1 MKLFFKTYWTYFV
14 SFIIPIIIMIGVYLS
29 QGIYWNSDTSPLLG
43 DGFHQY
49 VIFDIALRNILH
61 GNGSLFYIFT
71 SGLGLN
77 FYALSSY
84 YLGSFLSPLVYFFDL
99 TNMPDAVYLTT
110 LLKFGLISLSTF
122 FSLNKLFKNVPQTL
136 KLALSTSY
144 ALMSFT
150 ISQLEIK
157 TWLDVFILIP
167 LIITGLHL
175 LITEKK
181 FSLYF
186 TSLSILFIQ
195 NYYFGYMTAL
205 FLIFWYLCQ
214 ISWDFKT
221 RKSSFLDFIITS
233 VLAGMASLI
242 LTLPTLF
249 DLQTHGEKL
258 TEVTKFQ
265 TESSWYLDLFA
276 KQFIG
281 SFDTTKYGAIPMI
294 FVGLLP
300 FILTILFFTLKSIKF
315 HVKLIYAIFFA
326 FLIASFYIE
335 ALDLFWQ
342 GMHTPNMFLHRYAW
356 IFSTLLIYT
365 AAEVLNRLKE
375 IKIWNFLVSL
385 FLIVT
390 GFLATIYLKS
400 HYSFLTDLNILLT
413 LEFLVVYSLLLLAVI
428 KKFISVKLFAI
439 LISLFIMVEIS
450 LNASSQMDGIAKEWG
465 FASRSAYNRD
475 IPAME
480 SFSTYI
486 GNQFTRTEK
495 LQTQTGNDSMKF
507 NYNGISQFSSVRNRS
522 ASSTLDKLGFKSSGT
537 NLNLRYA
544 NNSILADSLFGIQY
558 NISDSPIDK
567 YGFKDIYQKDNLTL
581 YENQFSLPIAFASQS
596 VYNDVKFNEHTLD
609 NQASFLN
616 QLANVNFDYFSP
628 IPYEKT
634 ENTDDLISVT
644 SSSNEDAAIQYQIEV
659 PENSQVYLSF
669 TNLHFSNDKQK
680 KVDILVNGEK
690 KTFTTDNVF
699 SFFNLGY
706 TKEKKTFN
714 INVSFPGNSQVSF
727 ESPTFYR
734 LDTQTL
740 TEAIQK
746 IKEQPV
752 TVSTSKNKVFA
763 TYDVQQDTS
772 IFFTIPYDKG
782 WSAYQDGKKIEI
794 KQAQTGF
801 MKVDVPKGKGTITL
815 SFIPNGFITGA
826 ICSFTSLLLFGIY
839 NHRRKLSKA

>member
-1 MKLFFKTYWTYFV
+1 
-14 SFIIPIIIMIGVYLS
+14 
-29 QGIYWNSDTSPLLG
+29 
-43 DGFHQY
+43 
-49 VIFDIALRNILH
+49 
-61 GNGSLFYIFT
+61 
-71 SGLGLN
+71 
-77 FYALSSY
+77 
-84 YLGSFLSPLVYFFDL
+84 
-99 TNMPDAVYLTT
+99 
-110 LLKFGLISLSTF
+110 
-122 FSLNKLFKNVPQTL
+122 
-136 KLALSTSY
+136 
-144 ALMSFT
+144 
-150 ISQLEIK
+150 
-157 TWLDVFILIP
+157 
-167 LIITGLHL
+167 
-175 LITEKK
+175 
-181 FSLYF
+181 
-186 TSLSILFIQ
+186 
-195 NYYFGYMTAL
+195 
-205 FLIFWYLCQ
+205 
-214 ISWDFKT
+214 
-221 RKSSFLDFIITS
+221 
-233 VLAGMASLI
+233 
-242 LTLPTLF
+242 
-249 DLQTHGEKL
+249 
-258 TEVTKFQ
+258 
-265 TESSWYLDLFA
+265 
-276 KQFIG
+276 
-281 SFDTTKYGAIPMI
+281 MI

-335 ALDLFWQ
+335 VLDLFWQ

-365 AAEVLNRLKE
+365 AAEVLIRLKE
-375 IKIWNFLVSL
+375 LKVWNFLVSL
-385 FLIVT
+385 FLVVT

-428 KKFISVKLFAI
+428 KKFISVNLFAI
-439 LISLFIMVEIS
+439 LISLFIMVEMS
-450 LNASSQMDGIAKEWG
+450 LNASSQMGGIAQEWG

-480 SFSTYI
+480 SFSAYI
-486 GNQFTRTEK
+486 GNQFSRTEK
-495 LQTQTGNDSMKF
+495 LETQTGNDSMKF

-558 NISDSPIDK
+558 NISESPIDK
-567 YGFKDIYQKDNLTL
+567 YGFQVVYQKDNLAL

-616 QLANVNFDYFSP
+616 QLANVDFDYFSP
-628 IPYEKT
+628 ISYDKT
-634 ENTDDLISVT
+634 ENTNDLISVT
-644 SSSNEDAAIQYQIEV
+644 SSSNEDASIQYQIEV

-690 KTFTTDNVF
+690 KTFTTDNAF

-714 INVSFPGNSQVSF
+714 IHVSFPGNSQVSF

-763 TYDVQQDTS
+763 TYDVKQDTS

-801 MKVDVPKGKGTITL
+801 MKVNVPKGKGTITL

-839 NHRRKLSKA
+839 NHRRKSSKA

>member
-1 MKLFFKTYWTYFV
+1 
-14 SFIIPIIIMIGVYLS
+14 MIGVYLS
-29 QGIYWNSDTSPLLG
+29 QGIYWNSDNSPLLG

-61 GNGSLFYIFT
+61 GNGSLFYTFT

-110 LLKFGLISLSTF
+110 LLKFGLIGLSTY
-122 FSLNKLFKNVPQTL
+122 FSLNKLFQSIPKPL

-150 ISQLEIK
+150 VSQLEIK

-181 FSLYF
+181 FLLYF

-385 FLIVT
+385 FLVVT

-428 KKFISVKLFAI
+428 KKFISVNLFAI
-439 LISLFIMVEIS
+439 LISLFIMVEMS

-465 FASRSAYNRD
+465 FASRSAYSRD

-581 YENQFSLPIAFASQS
+581 YENQYSLPIAFASQS

-644 SSSNEDAAIQYQIEV
+644 SSSNENATIQYQIEV

-763 TYDVQQDTS
+763 TYDVKQDTS

-801 MKVDVPKGKGTITL
+801 MKVDVPEGKGTITL

-839 NHRRKLSKA
+839 NHKRKSSKT

>member
-1 MKLFFKTYWTYFV
+1 
-14 SFIIPIIIMIGVYLS
+14 MIGVYLS

-61 GNGSLFYIFT
+61 GNGSLFYTFT

-110 LLKFGLISLSTF
+110 LLKFGLIGLSTF
-122 FSLNKLFKNVPQTL
+122 FSLNRLFKDIPKSL

-150 ISQLEIK
+150 VSQLEIK

-181 FSLYF
+181 FLLYF

-221 RKSSFLDFIITS
+221 RKSSFLDFIVTS
-233 VLAGMASLI
+233 FLAGMASLI

-365 AAEVLNRLKE
+365 AAEVLKRLKE
-375 IKIWNFLVSL
+375 LKVWNFLVSL

-428 KKFISVKLFAI
+428 KKFISVNLFAI
-439 LISLFIMVEIS
+439 LISLFIMVEMS
-450 LNASSQMDGIAKEWG
+450 LNASSQIDGIAKEWG

-616 QLANVNFDYFSP
+616 QLANVDFDYFSP
-628 IPYEKT
+628 IPYDKT
-634 ENTDDLISVT
+634 ENTNDLISVT

-680 KVDILVNGEK
+680 KIDILVNGEK
-690 KTFTTDNVF
+690 KIFTSDNVF

-714 INVSFPGNSQVSF
+714 IHVSFPGNSQVSF

-763 TYDVQQDTS
+763 TYDVKQDTS

-782 WSAYQDGKKIEI
+782 WSAYQDDKKIEI

-839 NHRRKLSKA
+839 NHKRKSSKT

>member
-1 MKLFFKTYWTYFV
+1 MT
-14 SFIIPIIIMIGVYLS
+14 GVYLS

-61 GNGSLFYIFT
+61 GNGSLFYTFT

-84 YLGSFLSPLVYFFDL
+84 YLGSFLSPLVYFFNL
-99 TNMPDAVYLTT
+99 SNMPDAVYLTT
-110 LLKFGLISLSTF
+110 LLKFGLIGLSTF
-122 FSLNKLFKNVPQTL
+122 FSLNRLFKNIPKSL

-150 ISQLEIK
+150 VSQLEIK

-181 FSLYF
+181 SSLYF

-205 FLIFWYLCQ
+205 FLVFWYLCQ
-214 ISWDFKT
+214 ISWDFKI

-233 VLAGMASLI
+233 FLAGMASLI
-242 LTLPTLF
+242 MTLPTLF
-249 DLQTHGEKL
+249 DLQKHGEKL

-315 HVKLIYAIFFA
+315 HVKLIYAIFFT

-365 AAEVLNRLKE
+365 AAEVLNRLRE

-385 FLIVT
+385 FLVVT
-390 GFLATIYLKS
+390 EFLATIYLKS
-400 HYSFLTDLNILLT
+400 HYSFLTNLNILLT
-413 LEFLVVYSLLLLAVI
+413 LEFLIVYSLLLLAVI
-428 KKFISVKLFAI
+428 KKFISVNLFAI

-450 LNASSQMDGIAKEWG
+450 LNASSQMDGITKEWG
-465 FASRSAYNRD
+465 FASRSAYSRD
-475 IPAME
+475 IPAIE

-486 GNQFTRTEK
+486 GNSFTRTEK
-495 LQTQTGNDSMKF
+495 LETQTGNDSMKF

-567 YGFKDIYQKDNLTL
+567 YGFQDIYQKDHLIL
-581 YENQFSLPIAFASQS
+581 YENQYSLPIAFASQS
-596 VYNDVKFNEHTLD
+596 VYNDVKFTEHTLD

-616 QLANVNFDYFSP
+616 QLADVNFDYFSP
-628 IPYEKT
+628 IPYQKT

-644 SSSNEDAAIQYQIEV
+644 SSSNEDAALQYQIEV

-706 TKEKKTFN
+706 TKETKTFN

-734 LDTQTL
+734 LDTKTL

-763 TYDVQQDTS
+763 TYDVKQDTS

-801 MKVDVPKGKGTITL
+801 IKVDVPKGKGTITL
-815 SFIPNGFITGA
+815 SFIPNGFVIGA

-839 NHRRKLSKA
+839 NHKRKSSKT

>member
-1 MKLFFKTYWTYFV
+1 
-14 SFIIPIIIMIGVYLS
+14 MIGVYLS
-29 QGIYWNSDTSPLLG
+29 QGIYWNSDNSPLLG

-49 VIFDIALRNILH
+49 VIFDVALRNILH
-61 GNGSLFYIFT
+61 GNGSLFYTFT

-110 LLKFGLISLSTF
+110 LLKFGLIGLSTY
-122 FSLNKLFKNVPQTL
+122 FSLNKLFQSIPNPL

-144 ALMSFT
+144 ALMSFSV
-150 ISQLEIK
+150 SQLEIK

-175 LITEKK
+175 LITEQK
-181 FSLYF
+181 FLLYF

-300 FILTILFFTLKSIKF
+300 FILTILFFTMKSTKF
-315 HVKLIYAIFFA
+315 HVKLLYAIFFT

-428 KKFISVKLFAI
+428 KKFISVNLFAI
-439 LISLFIMVEIS
+439 LISLFIMIEIS
-450 LNASSQMDGIAKEWG
+450 LNASSQIDGIAKEWG

-486 GNQFTRTEK
+486 RNQFTRTEK
-495 LQTQTGNDSMKF
+495 LETQTGNDSMKF

-558 NISDSPIDK
+558 NISESPSDK

-581 YENQFSLPIAFASQS
+581 YENQYSLPIAFTSQS

-616 QLANVNFDYFSP
+616 QLANVDFDYFSP

-634 ENTDDLISVT
+634 ENTNDLTSVT
-644 SSSNEDAAIQYQIEV
+644 SSSNENASIQYQIEV

-680 KVDILVNGEK
+680 KIDILVNGEK

-714 INVSFPGNSQVSF
+714 IHVSFPGNSQVSF
-727 ESPTFYR
+727 EPPTFYR
-734 LDTQTL
+734 LNTQTL

-763 TYDVQQDTS
+763 RYDVKQDTS

-801 MKVDVPKGKGTITL
+801 MKVDVPEGKGTITL

-839 NHRRKLSKA
+839 NHKRKSSKA

>member
-49 VIFDIALRNILH
+49 VIFDVALRNILH
-61 GNGSLFYIFT
+61 GNGSLFYTFT

-181 FSLYF
+181 FLLYF

-221 RKSSFLDFIITS
+221 RKSSVLDFIITS
-233 VLAGMASLI
+233 FLAGMASLI
-242 LTLPTLF
+242 MTLPTLF

-326 FLIASFYIE
+326 FLIVSFYIE

-365 AAEVLNRLKE
+365 AAEVLKRLKE
-375 IKIWNFLVSL
+375 LKVWNFLVSL
-385 FLIVT
+385 FLLVT

-428 KKFISVKLFAI
+428 KKFISVNLFAI
-439 LISLFIMVEIS
+439 LISLFIIVEIS
-450 LNASSQMDGIAKEWG
+450 LNALSQIDGIAKEWG
-465 FASRSAYNRD
+465 FASRSAYSRD

-486 GNQFTRTEK
+486 GSSFTRNER
-495 LQTQTGNDSMKF
+495 LETQTGNDSMKF

-581 YENQFSLPIAFASQS
+581 YENQYSLPIAFASQS
-596 VYNDVKFNEHTLD
+596 VYNDVNFNEHTLD
-609 NQASFLN
+609 NQTSFLN
-616 QLANVNFDYFSP
+616 QLANVKFDYFSP
-628 IPYEKT
+628 IPYDKT

-669 TNLHFSNDKQK
+669 TNLHFANDKQK
-680 KVDILVNGEK
+680 KVNILVNEEK

-714 INVSFPGNSQVSF
+714 IHVSFPGNSQVSF

-782 WSAYQDGKKIEI
+782 WSAYQDGKKIEM
-794 KQAQTGF
+794 KQTQTGF

>member
-49 VIFDIALRNILH
+49 VIFDVALRNILH
-61 GNGSLFYIFT
+61 GNGSLFYTFT

-110 LLKFGLISLSTF
+110 LLKFGLIGLSTF
-122 FSLNKLFKNVPQTL
+122 FSLNRLFKNIPKSL

-150 ISQLEIK
+150 VSQLEIK

-167 LIITGLHL
+167 FIITGLHL

-315 HVKLIYAIFFA
+315 HVKLIYAIFFT

-385 FLIVT
+385 FLVVT

-428 KKFISVKLFAI
+428 KKFISVNLFAI
-439 LISLFIMVEIS
+439 LISLFIMVEMS

-465 FASRSAYNRD
+465 FASRSAYSRD

-558 NISDSPIDK
+558 NISESPIDK

-616 QLANVNFDYFSP
+616 QLANVDFDYFSP
-628 IPYEKT
+628 IPYDKT

-714 INVSFPGNSQVSF
+714 IHVSFPGNSQVSF

-752 TVSTSKNKVFA
+752 TVLTSKNKVFA
-763 TYDVQQDTS
+763 TYDVKQDTS

-801 MKVDVPKGKGTITL
+801 MKVDIPKGKGTITL

-826 ICSFTSLLLFGIY
+826 ICSFTSLLLFGTY
-839 NHRRKLSKA
+839 NHRRKSSKT

>member
-29 QGIYWNSDTSPLLG
+29 QGIYWNSYNSPLLG

-49 VIFDIALRNILH
+49 VIFDVALRNILH
-61 GNGSLFYIFT
+61 GNGSLFYTFT

-84 YLGSFLSPLVYFFDL
+84 YLGSFLAPLVYFFDL

-110 LLKFGLISLSTF
+110 LLKFGLIGLSTY
-122 FSLNKLFKNVPQTL
+122 FSLNKLFQSIPKPL

-150 ISQLEIK
+150 VSQLEIK

-167 LIITGLHL
+167 LIITGLQL

-181 FSLYF
+181 FLLYF

-214 ISWDFKT
+214 ISWNFKT
-221 RKSSFLDFIITS
+221 RKSSFLDFIVTS
-233 VLAGMASLI
+233 FLAGMASLI

-281 SFDTTKYGAIPMI
+281 SFDTTKYGSIPMI

-300 FILTILFFTLKSIKF
+300 FILTILFFSLKSIKF
-315 HVKLIYAIFFA
+315 HVKLIYALFFA
-326 FLIASFYIE
+326 FLIVSFYIE

-365 AAEVLNRLKE
+365 AAEVLKRLKE
-375 IKIWNFLVSL
+375 LKVWNFLVSL
-385 FLIVT
+385 FLVVT

-428 KKFISVKLFAI
+428 KKFISVNLFAI
-439 LISLFIMVEIS
+439 LISLFIMLEIS

-465 FASRSAYNRD
+465 FASRSAYSRD

-486 GNQFTRTEK
+486 ENQFTRTEK
-495 LQTQTGNDSMKF
+495 LETQTGNDSMKF

-544 NNSILADSLFGIQY
+544 NNSILADSLFGVQY
-558 NISDSPIDK
+558 NISEKPIDK
-567 YGFKDIYQKDNLTL
+567 YGFQDVYQQDNLTL

-634 ENTDDLISVT
+634 ENTDDLINVT
-644 SSSNEDAAIQYQIEV
+644 SSSNEDAAIQYQIEI

-669 TNLHFSNDKQK
+669 TNLHFANDKLK
-680 KVDILVNGEK
+680 KVDILINEEK

-714 INVSFPGNSQVSF
+714 IHVSFPGNSQVSF

-734 LDTQTL
+734 LDTKTF

-763 TYDVQQDTS
+763 RYDVKQDTS
-772 IFFTIPYDKG
+772 IFFTLPYDKG
-782 WSAYQDGKKIEI
+782 WSVYQDGKKIEI

-826 ICSFTSLLLFGIY
+826 ICSFTSLLLFAIY
-839 NHRRKLSKA
+839 NHKRKSSKT

>member
-61 GNGSLFYIFT
+61 GNGSLFYTFT

-84 YLGSFLSPLVYFFDL
+84 YLGSFLSPLVYFFNL
-99 TNMPDAVYLTT
+99 SNMPDAVYLTT
-110 LLKFGLISLSTF
+110 LLKFGLIGLSTY
-122 FSLNKLFKNVPQTL
+122 FSLNKLFQSIPKPL

-144 ALMSFT
+144 ALMSFSV
-150 ISQLEIK
+150 SQLEIK

-167 LIITGLHL
+167 LIITGLQL

-181 FSLYF
+181 FLLYF

-221 RKSSFLDFIITS
+221 RKSSVLDFVVTS
-233 VLAGMASLI
+233 FLAGMASLI

-300 FILTILFFTLKSIKF
+300 FILTILFFTMKSIKF

-428 KKFISVKLFAI
+428 KKFISVNLFAI
-439 LISLFIMVEIS
+439 LISLFIMVEMS

-495 LQTQTGNDSMKF
+495 LETQTGNDSMKF

-581 YENQFSLPIAFASQS
+581 YENQYSLPIAFASQS

-644 SSSNEDAAIQYQIEV
+644 SSSNENATIQYQIEV

-680 KVDILVNGEK
+680 KIDILVNGEK

-714 INVSFPGNSQVSF
+714 IHVSFPGNSQVSF
-727 ESPTFYR
+727 EPPTFYR
-734 LDTQTL
+734 LNTQTL

-763 TYDVQQDTS
+763 RYDVKQDTS

-801 MKVDVPKGKGTITL
+801 MKVDVPEGKGNITL

-839 NHRRKLSKA
+839 NHKRKSSKT

>member
-1 MKLFFKTYWTYFV
+1 MT
-14 SFIIPIIIMIGVYLS
+14 GVYLS
-29 QGIYWNSDTSPLLG
+29 QGIYWNSETSPLLG

-49 VIFDIALRNILH
+49 VIFDVTLRNILH
-61 GNGSLFYIFT
+61 GNGSLFYTFT

-84 YLGSFLSPLVYFFDL
+84 YLGSLLSPLVYFFNL
-99 TNMPDAVYLTT
+99 SNMPDAVYLTT
-110 LLKFGLISLSTF
+110 LLKFGLIGLSTY
-122 FSLNKLFKNVPQTL
+122 FSLNKLFQSIPKAL

-144 ALMSFT
+144 ALMSFSV
-150 ISQLEIK
+150 SQLEIK

-167 LIITGLHL
+167 LVITGLHI
-175 LITEKK
+175 LITQKK
-181 FSLYF
+181 RLLYF

-195 NYYFGYMTAL
+195 NYYFGYMTVL

-300 FILTILFFTLKSIKF
+300 FILTILFFTIKSIKF

-375 IKIWNFLVSL
+375 IKVWNFLVSL
-385 FLIVT
+385 FLLVT

-428 KKFISVKLFAI
+428 KKFISVNLFAI
-439 LISLFIMVEIS
+439 LISLFIMVEMS

-495 LQTQTGNDSMKF
+495 LETQTGNDSMKF

-558 NISDSPIDK
+558 NISENPIDK
-567 YGFKDIYQKDNLTL
+567 FGFQDVYQKDNLTL
-581 YENQFSLPIAFASQS
+581 YENQYSLPIAFASQS

-616 QLANVNFDYFSP
+616 QLANVDFDYFSP

-680 KVDILVNGEK
+680 KVDILVNGKK
-690 KTFTTDNVF
+690 KTFTTDNAF

-706 TKEKKTFN
+706 AKEKKTFN
-714 INVSFPGNSQVSF
+714 IHVSFPGNSQVSF

-801 MKVDVPKGKGTITL
+801 MKVDIPKGKGTITL

-839 NHRRKLSKA
+839 NHRRKSSKA

>member
-61 GNGSLFYIFT
+61 GNGSLFYTFT

-84 YLGSFLSPLVYFFDL
+84 YLGSSLSPLVYFFDL

-110 LLKFGLISLSTF
+110 LLKFGLIGLSTY
-122 FSLNKLFKNVPQTL
+122 FSLNKLFQSIPKPL

-150 ISQLEIK
+150 VSQLEIK

-167 LIITGLHL
+167 LIITGLQL

-181 FSLYF
+181 FLLYF

-205 FLIFWYLCQ
+205 FVIFWYLCQ

-221 RKSSFLDFIITS
+221 RKSSFLDFVVTS
-233 VLAGMASLI
+233 FLAGMASLI

-300 FILTILFFTLKSIKF
+300 FILTILFFTMKSIKF

-335 ALDLFWQ
+335 VLDLFWQ
-342 GMHTPNMFLHRYAW
+342 GMHTPNMFLHRYSW

-365 AAEVLNRLKE
+365 AAEVLKRLKK
-375 IKIWNFLVSL
+375 IKTWNFLVSL

-428 KKFISVKLFAI
+428 KKFISVNLFAI
-439 LISLFIMVEIS
+439 LISLFIMVEMS
-450 LNASSQMDGIAKEWG
+450 LNASSQIDGISKEWG
-465 FASRSAYNRD
+465 FASRSAYSRD
-475 IPAME
+475 IPAMD

-537 NLNLRYA
+537 NLNLRYG

-581 YENQFSLPIAFASQS
+581 YENQYSLPIAFASQS

-634 ENTDDLISVT
+634 ENTNDLISVT

-659 PENSQVYLSF
+659 PENSQIYLSF

-794 KQAQTGF
+794 KQTQTGF

-839 NHRRKLSKA
+839 NHRQKSSKT

>member
-49 VIFDIALRNILH
+49 VIFDVALRNILH
-61 GNGSLFYIFT
+61 GNGSLFYTFT

-110 LLKFGLISLSTF
+110 LLKFGLIGLSTY
-122 FSLNKLFKNVPQTL
+122 FSLNKLFQSIPKPL

-150 ISQLEIK
+150 VSQLEIK

-181 FSLYF
+181 FLLYF

-221 RKSSFLDFIITS
+221 RKSSVLDFVVTS
-233 VLAGMASLI
+233 FLAGMASLI

-385 FLIVT
+385 FLLVT

-428 KKFISVKLFAI
+428 KKFISVNLFAI
-439 LISLFIMVEIS
+439 LISLFIMVEMS
-450 LNASSQMDGIAKEWG
+450 LNASSQIDGIAKEWG
-465 FASRSAYNRD
+465 FASRSAYSRD

-495 LQTQTGNDSMKF
+495 LETQTGNDSMKF

-558 NISDSPIDK
+558 NISENPIDK
-567 YGFKDIYQKDNLTL
+567 YGFQDVYQKDNLTL

-616 QLANVNFDYFSP
+616 QLANVKFDYFSP
-628 IPYEKT
+628 IPYDKT

-714 INVSFPGNSQVSF
+714 INVSFPENSQVSF

-734 LDTQTL
+734 LDTKTF

-752 TVSTSKNKVFA
+752 TVSTSKNKVFS
-763 TYDVQQDTS
+763 TYDVKQDTS

-815 SFIPNGFITGA
+815 SFIPNGFVIGA
-826 ICSFTSLLLFGIY
+826 ICSFTSLFLFGIY
-839 NHRRKLSKA
+839 NHKRKASKT

>member
-14 SFIIPIIIMIGVYLS
+14 SFIIPVIIMTGVYLS
-29 QGIYWNSDTSPLLG
+29 QGIYWNSETSPLLG

-49 VIFDIALRNILH
+49 VIFDVTLRNILH
-61 GNGSLFYIFT
+61 GNGSLFYTFT

-84 YLGSFLSPLVYFFDL
+84 YLGSFLSPLVYFFNL
-99 TNMPDAVYLTT
+99 SNMPDAVYLTT
-110 LLKFGLISLSTF
+110 LLKFGLIGLSTY
-122 FSLNKLFKNVPQTL
+122 FSLNKLSQSIPKSL
-136 KLALSTSY
+136 KLTLSTSY

-150 ISQLEIK
+150 VSQLEIK

-167 LIITGLHL
+167 LIITGLQL

-181 FSLYF
+181 FLLYF

-205 FLIFWYLCQ
+205 FLIFWYICQ

-233 VLAGMASLI
+233 FLAGMASLI

-258 TEVTKFQ
+258 TEITKFQ

-300 FILTILFFTLKSIKF
+300 FILTILFFTMKSIKF

-365 AAEVLNRLKE
+365 AAEVLKRLKE
-375 IKIWNFLVSL
+375 IKVWNFLVSL
-385 FLIVT
+385 FLVVT

-413 LEFLVVYSLLLLAVI
+413 LEFLVVYSLLLLVVI
-428 KKFISVKLFAI
+428 KKFISVNLFAI
-439 LISLFIMVEIS
+439 LISLFIMVEMS

-465 FASRSAYNRD
+465 FASRSAYNRY

-495 LQTQTGNDSMKF
+495 LETQTGNDSMKF

-558 NISDSPIDK
+558 NISENPIDK
-567 YGFKDIYQKDNLTL
+567 YGFQDVYQKDNLTL
-581 YENQFSLPIAFASQS
+581 YENQYSLPIAFASQS

-628 IPYEKT
+628 IHYEKT

-690 KTFTTDNVF
+690 KTFTADNTF

-763 TYDVQQDTS
+763 TYEVQQDTS

-782 WSAYQDGKKIEI
+782 WSAYQDDKKIEI

-839 NHRRKLSKA
+839 NHRRKSSKA

>member
-1 MKLFFKTYWTYFV
+1 MKLFFKTYWIYFV
-14 SFIIPIIIMIGVYLS
+14 SFIIPVVIMIGVYLS
-29 QGIYWNSDTSPLLG
+29 QGIYWNSDKSPLLG

-61 GNGSLFYIFT
+61 GNSSLFYTFT

-110 LLKFGLISLSTF
+110 LLKFGLIGLSTF
-122 FSLNKLFKNVPQTL
+122 FSLNKLFQSIPQTL

-144 ALMSFT
+144 TLMSFT
-150 ISQLEIK
+150 VSQLEIK

-181 FSLYF
+181 LLLYF

-195 NYYFGYMTAL
+195 NYYFGYMTVL

-221 RKSSFLDFIITS
+221 RKSSVLDFIVIS
-233 VLAGMASLI
+233 FLAGMASLI
-242 LTLPTLF
+242 MTLPTLF

-315 HVKLIYAIFFA
+315 HVKLIYVIFFA

-342 GMHTPNMFLHRYAW
+342 GMHTPNMFLHRYSW

-428 KKFISVKLFAI
+428 KKFISVNLFAI

-450 LNASSQMDGIAKEWG
+450 LNASSQIDGIAKEWG

-475 IPAME
+475 IPAMK

-495 LQTQTGNDSMKF
+495 LETQTGNDSMKF

-558 NISDSPIDK
+558 NISDSPSDK

-616 QLANVNFDYFSP
+616 QLANVDFDYFST
-628 IPYEKT
+628 IPYDKT
-634 ENTDDLISVT
+634 ENTNDLIIVT

-690 KTFTTDNVF
+690 KTFTTDNIF

-734 LDTQTL
+734 LDTKTF

-763 TYDVQQDTS
+763 TYDVKQDTS

-801 MKVDVPKGKGTITL
+801 MKVEVPKGKGTITL
-815 SFIPNGFITGA
+815 SFIPNGFNL
-826 ICSFTSLLLFGIY
+826 FLYFSLTIWNL
-839 NHRRKLSKA
+839 

>member
-14 SFIIPIIIMIGVYLS
+14 SFIIPVVIMAGVYLS

-61 GNGSLFYIFT
+61 GNGSLFYTFT

-99 TNMPDAVYLTT
+99 TNIPDAVYLTT
-110 LLKFGLISLSTF
+110 LLKFGLIGLSTY
-122 FSLNKLFKNVPQTL
+122 FSLNTLFKDIPKSL

-150 ISQLEIK
+150 VSQLEIK

-167 LIITGLHL
+167 FIITGLHL

-181 FSLYF
+181 FLLYF

-233 VLAGMASLI
+233 ILASMASLI
-242 LTLPTLF
+242 MTLPTLF

-258 TEVTKFQ
+258 TEITKFQ

-315 HVKLIYAIFFA
+315 HVKLIYAIFFS

-335 ALDLFWQ
+335 VLDLFWQ

-365 AAEVLNRLKE
+365 AAEVLNRLRE

-428 KKFISVKLFAI
+428 KKFISVNLFTF
-439 LISLFIMVEIS
+439 LISLFVMVEIS
-450 LNASSQMDGIAKEWG
+450 LNASFQMDGISKEWG

-495 LQTQTGNDSMKF
+495 LETQTGNDSMKF

-558 NISDSPIDK
+558 NISDSPITK

-616 QLANVNFDYFSP
+616 QLANVKFDYFSP
-628 IPYEKT
+628 IPYDKT

-680 KVDILVNGEK
+680 KIDILVNGEK
-690 KTFTTDNVF
+690 KIFTTDNVF

-714 INVSFPGNSQVSF
+714 IHVSFPGNSQVSF

-752 TVSTSKNKVFA
+752 TVSTSKNKVFT
-763 TYDVQQDTS
+763 TYDVKQDTS

-782 WSAYQDGKKIEI
+782 WSAYQDGKKIEM

-815 SFIPNGFITGA
+815 SFIPNGFVIGA
-826 ICSFTSLLLFGIY
+826 ICSFTSLFLFGIY
-839 NHRRKLSKA
+839 NHKRKASKT

>member
-1 MKLFFKTYWTYFV
+1 MKLFFKTYWTCFV
-14 SFIIPIIIMIGVYLS
+14 SFIIPVIIMIGVYLS

-49 VIFDIALRNILH
+49 VIFDVALRNILH
-61 GNGSLFYIFT
+61 ENGSLFYTFT

-110 LLKFGLISLSTF
+110 LLKFGLIGLSTY
-122 FSLNKLFKNVPQTL
+122 FSLNKLFKSIPKPL

-150 ISQLEIK
+150 VSQLEIK

-167 LIITGLHL
+167 LIITGLQL

-181 FSLYF
+181 FLLYF

-195 NYYFGYMTAL
+195 NYYFGYMTVL

-214 ISWDFKT
+214 ISWNFKT
-221 RKSSFLDFIITS
+221 RKSSVLDFIVIS
-233 VLAGMASLI
+233 FLAGMASLI

-294 FVGLLP
+294 FIGLLP

-326 FLIASFYIE
+326 FLIVSFYIE

-385 FLIVT
+385 FFVVA

-428 KKFISVKLFAI
+428 KKFISVNLFAI
-439 LISLFIMVEIS
+439 LISLFIMVEMS
-450 LNASSQMDGIAKEWG
+450 LNASSQIDGIAKEWG

-475 IPAME
+475 IPAMK

-486 GNQFTRTEK
+486 GNQFSRTEK
-495 LQTQTGNDSMKF
+495 LETQTGNDSMKF

-581 YENQFSLPIAFASQS
+581 YENQYFLLIAFASQS

-628 IPYEKT
+628 IPYDKT

-690 KTFTTDNVF
+690 KTFTTDNIF

-727 ESPTFYR
+727 ESPNFYR

-763 TYDVQQDTS
+763 TYDVKQDTS

-782 WSAYQDGKKIEI
+782 WSAYQDDKKIEI

-815 SFIPNGFITGA
+815 SFIPNGFITGL

-839 NHRRKLSKA
+839 NHKRKSSKT

>member
-1 MKLFFKTYWTYFV
+1 MKSFFKTYWAYFI
-14 SFIIPIIIMIGVYLS
+14 SFIIPVLIMTGVYLS
-29 QGIYWNSDTSPLLG
+29 QGIYWNSDNSPLLG

-49 VIFDIALRNILH
+49 VIFDVALRNILH
-61 GNGSLFYIFT
+61 GNGSLFYTFT

-84 YLGSFLSPLVYFFDL
+84 YLGSFLSPLVYFFNL

-110 LLKFGLISLSTF
+110 LLKFGLIGLSTF
-122 FSLNKLFKNVPQTL
+122 FSLNKLFKNIPQTI
-136 KLALSTSY
+136 KLTLSTSY

-150 ISQLEIK
+150 VSQLEIK

-181 FSLYF
+181 SSLYF

-214 ISWDFKT
+214 ISWDFKA
-221 RKSSFLDFIITS
+221 RKSSFLDFVVTS
-233 VLAGMASLI
+233 VLAGTASLI
-242 LTLPTLF
+242 MTLPTLF

-300 FILTILFFTLKSIKF
+300 FILNILFFTLKSIKF
-315 HVKLIYAIFFA
+315 HVKHIYAIFFT

-365 AAEVLNRLKE
+365 AAEVLNRLRE

-385 FLIVT
+385 FLVVT

-413 LEFLVVYSLLLLAVI
+413 LEFLVVYSLLLLAFI
-428 KKFISVKLFAI
+428 KKFISVNLFAI

-465 FASRSAYNRD
+465 FASRSAYSRD

-486 GNQFTRTEK
+486 EDPFTRTEK

-567 YGFKDIYQKDNLTL
+567 YGFKDIYQNYNLTL
-581 YENQFSLPIAFASQS
+581 YKNQYSLPIAFASQS
-596 VYNDVKFNEHTLD
+596 VYNDVKFTEHTLD

-616 QLANVNFDYFSP
+616 QLADVNFDYFSP

-644 SSSNEDAAIQYQIEV
+644 SSSNEDAEIQYQIEV

-690 KTFTTDNVF
+690 KSFTTDNVF

-714 INVSFPGNSQVSF
+714 IHVSFPGNSQVSF

-734 LDTQTL
+734 LDTKTF

-763 TYDVQQDTS
+763 TYDVKQDTS

-801 MKVDVPKGKGTITL
+801 IKVDVPKGKGTITL
-815 SFIPNGFITGA
+815 SFIPNGFVIGA

-839 NHRRKLSKA
+839 SHKRKSSKT

>member
-14 SFIIPIIIMIGVYLS
+14 SFIIPVIIMTGVYLS
-29 QGIYWNSDTSPLLG
+29 QGIYWNSETSPLLG

-49 VIFDIALRNILH
+49 VIFDVTLRNILN
-61 GNGSLFYIFT
+61 GNGSLFYTFT

-84 YLGSFLSPLVYFFDL
+84 YLGSFLSPLVYFFNL
-99 TNMPDAVYLTT
+99 SNMPDAVYLTT
-110 LLKFGLISLSTF
+110 LLKFGLIGLSTY
-122 FSLNKLFKNVPQTL
+122 FSLNKLFQSIPKSL

-144 ALMSFT
+144 ALMSFSV
-150 ISQLEIK
+150 SQLEIK

-167 LIITGLHL
+167 LVITGLHI
-175 LITEKK
+175 LITQKK
-181 FSLYF
+181 RLLYF

-221 RKSSFLDFIITS
+221 RKSSFLYFIITS
-233 VLAGMASLI
+233 ILASIASLI

-300 FILTILFFTLKSIKF
+300 FILTILFFTLTSIKF

-375 IKIWNFLVSL
+375 IKIWNLLVSL

-413 LEFLVVYSLLLLAVI
+413 LEFLIVYSLLLLAVI
-428 KKFISVKLFAI
+428 KKFISVNLFAI
-439 LISLFIMVEIS
+439 LISLFIMVEMS

-495 LQTQTGNDSMKF
+495 LETQTGNDSMKF

-558 NISDSPIDK
+558 NISENPIDK
-567 YGFKDIYQKDNLTL
+567 YGFQDVYQKDNLTL

-609 NQASFLN
+609 NQTSFLN
-616 QLANVNFDYFSP
+616 QLANTNFDYFSP

-644 SSSNEDAAIQYQIEV
+644 ISSNEDAAIQYQIEV

-782 WSAYQDGKKIEI
+782 WSAYQDDKKIEI

-839 NHRRKLSKA
+839 HHRRKSSKA

>member
-1 MKLFFKTYWTYFV
+1 MKTFFRNYWTYLI
-14 SFIIPIIIMIGVYLS
+14 SFIIPLVIMFGVYLS

-49 VIFDIALRNILH
+49 VIFDVALRNILH
-61 GNGSLFYIFT
+61 GNGSLFYTFT

-84 YLGSFLSPLVYFFDL
+84 YLGSFLSPLVYFFNL
-99 TNMPDAVYLTT
+99 SNMPDAVYLTT
-110 LLKFGLISLSTF
+110 LLKFGLIGLSTY
-122 FSLNKLFKNVPQTL
+122 FSLNKLFQSIPKTL
-136 KLALSTSY
+136 KLTLSTSY
-144 ALMSFT
+144 ALMSFSV
-150 ISQLEIK
+150 SQLEIK

-167 LIITGLHL
+167 LIITGLQL

-181 FSLYF
+181 FLLYF

-195 NYYFGYMTAL
+195 NYYFGYMTAV

-214 ISWDFKT
+214 LSWDFKT
-221 RKSSFLDFIITS
+221 RKSSFLDFVVTS
-233 VLAGMASLI
+233 FLAGMASLI

-265 TESSWYLDLFA
+265 TESSWYLDIFA

-300 FILTILFFTLKSIKF
+300 FILTILFFTMKSIKF
-315 HVKLIYAIFFA
+315 HVKLIYAIFFT
-326 FLIASFYIE
+326 FLIASFYLE

-365 AAEVLNRLKE
+365 AAEVLNRLRELKV
-375 IKIWNFLVSL
+375 WNFLVSL
-385 FLIVT
+385 FLLVS

-428 KKFISVKLFAI
+428 KKFISVNLFAI

-480 SFSTYI
+480 FFSTYI

-495 LQTQTGNDSMKF
+495 LETQTGNDSMKF

-558 NISDSPIDK
+558 NISEKLIDK
-567 YGFKDIYQKDNLTL
+567 YGFKDIYQKDNFTL

-609 NQASFLN
+609 NQTSFLN
-616 QLANVNFDYFSP
+616 QLANVDFDYFFP
-628 IPYEKT
+628 ISYEKT

-659 PENSQVYLSF
+659 PKNSQVYLSF

-763 TYDVQQDTS
+763 RYDVQQDTS

-782 WSAYQDGKKIEI
+782 WSAYQDGKKVEI

-839 NHRRKLSKA
+839 NYRRKSSKT